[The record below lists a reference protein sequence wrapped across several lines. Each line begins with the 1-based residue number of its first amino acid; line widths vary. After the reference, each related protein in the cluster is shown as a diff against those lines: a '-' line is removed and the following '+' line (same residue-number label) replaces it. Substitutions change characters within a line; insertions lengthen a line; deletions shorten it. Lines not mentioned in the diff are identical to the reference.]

1 LYGIP
6 GIDLAESRSAQLSAS
21 PCSVNEVDARRRQA
35 VMRKLRQ
42 VLVAM
47 LIGMTISVGA
57 FAQKNDNRPPK
68 EQPKVVDKDKDKPPP
83 SNNNQGNSNKPRKP

>member
-1 LYGIP
+1 LHGIL

-42 VLVAM
+42 VLVAT

-83 SNNNQGNSNKPRKP
+83 GNNNQGNSNKPRKP